1 MTLSFWFR
9 SNAPAGSQFTYSL
22 LCFTPGTPSWAGTF
36 VPIPGVWQYWTF
48 TVPPPPNGSSW
59 STGTTG
65 ALAVYVAPYY
75 PGGFTTTVNAWN
87 SGSFTYCAYGSY
99 NWPGL
104 AGNFIHCTGVQLEKG
119 TVATP
124 FEFRNY
130 AQELALCQRYF
141 TKLGGTTGLEFLGSG
156 IAASTTQANILCI
169 TPVPM
174 RDISATTINV
184 LNVGNIRLLGSL
196 SGLWNAIVTTAII
209 RDSAGTNGITVQATV
224 GSASLTLGYPYFLQ
238 NTNSTGGVI
247 QINNEL

>member
-1 MTLSFWFR
+1 M
-9 SNAPAGSQFTYSL
+9 
-22 LCFTPGTPSWAGTF
+22 
-36 VPIPGVWQYWTF
+36 
-48 TVPPPPNGSSW
+48 SS
-59 STGTTG
+59 G
-65 ALAVYVAPYY
+65 ATNILA
-75 PGGFTTTVNAWN
+75 N
-87 SGSFTYCAYGSY
+87 
-99 NWPGL
+99 
-104 AGNFIHCTGVQLEKG
+104 AGNFIELTGVQLEKG
-119 TVATP
+119 SVATP
-124 FEFRNY
+124 FEQRPF

-141 TKLGGTTGLEFLGSG
+141 TKLGGTTGLEYIGSG

-196 SGLWNAIVTTAII
+196 SGAWNAIITTAII